1 MKFIMLL
8 CVIFVLLTYSTFIN
22 KAHHTE
28 EEDDEDMDHSKNK
41 EEDKDE
47 DENEHEDETE
57 EKNRNDDK
65 TKEKN
70 EEAHENVG
78 EKHKVKGKKKN
89 KDNNKKKSDSEDE
102 KVKGKKEDKDK
113 NKIKSENEDENVN
126 DENVDSKHGMKA
138 IYKVLK
144 KSFKNGRMK
153 MYKTFD
159 TYLRKDDLDKKMLE
173 VAKILSR
180 RIEKRADYLA
190 QKLKEMLA
198 YETS

>member
-1 MKFIMLL
+1 MLL
-8 CVIFVLLTYSTFIN
+8 CVIFVLLTYSTFISE
-22 KAHHTE
+22 AHHTE
-28 EEDDEDMDHSKNK
+28 GGDDEDMDHSKNK

-47 DENEHEDETE
+47 NENEHEDETE
-57 EKNRNDDK
+57 EKNGNDEK

-78 EKHKVKGKKKN
+78 EKHKVKEKKKN
-89 KDNNKKKSDSEDE
+89 KDNNKKKSDS
-102 KVKGKKEDKDK
+102 
-113 NKIKSENEDENVN
+113 EDENVN

-144 KSFKNGRMK
+144 KSFKDGRMK